1 MARPVS
7 SRSQDDAMVSYIFQR
22 PQTDGN
28 FQAFSKHQSRWLGDE
43 SIAEVIQ
50 TSVRNMATYNILF
63 WQVKPGLANDAAQ
76 ASASQP
82 STVNSQQRSQFD
94 QVDEKPFISIVKT
107 TLCKFRKSNSK
118 QLLLIW

>member
-50 TSVRNMATYNILF
+50 TSVRNMATYNIL
-63 WQVKPGLANDAAQ
+63 QYTLLTGQ
-76 ASASQP
+76 A
-82 STVNSQQRSQFD
+82 RSCQ
-94 QVDEKPFISIVKT
+94 
-107 TLCKFRKSNSK
+107 
-118 QLLLIW
+118 